1 MILLINNLIVMVN
14 NATNNQHSA
23 TLDEV
28 LEAVNFFA
36 DKTERR
42 FDYLEGE
49 ISGIKGEIS
58 GIKGEISGIN
68 GEIKGIKEIIVTKDY
83 LDEKMSDLR
92 GDLVVMMR
100 KEDTKLMTLVGV
112 LASKKVLDNKDVRK
126 IYALEPFAQ

>member
-42 FDYLEGE
+42 FDYLE
-49 ISGIKGEIS
+49 GEIS

>member
-1 MILLINNLIVMVN
+1 MVN

-42 FDYLEGE
+42 FDYLE
-49 ISGIKGEIS
+49 GEIS

>member
-1 MILLINNLIVMVN
+1 MVN

-42 FDYLEGE
+42 FDYLEGEISGIKGE